1 MNVVKTP
8 MSTYVLYGLAVL
20 FLCIATF
27 EIFTCYGDI
36 RTLIETKNFVLSE
49 NYAYVISYY
58 IEHCATSVSYTH
70 LDVYKRQAYTP
81 DYLSD
86 EKGTT
91 TIGSGKVDLFIV
103 IDEENYV
110 SDYYTEVLLSLI
122 HI

>member
-58 IEHCATSVSYTH
+58 IEHCATYFGISFLLYATGVISMKLNETH
-70 LDVYKRQAYTP
+70 VMLCQMQK
-81 DYLSD
+81 
-86 EKGTT
+86 K
-91 TIGSGKVDLFIV
+91 
-103 IDEENYV
+103 N
-110 SDYYTEVLLSLI
+110 
-122 HI
+122 